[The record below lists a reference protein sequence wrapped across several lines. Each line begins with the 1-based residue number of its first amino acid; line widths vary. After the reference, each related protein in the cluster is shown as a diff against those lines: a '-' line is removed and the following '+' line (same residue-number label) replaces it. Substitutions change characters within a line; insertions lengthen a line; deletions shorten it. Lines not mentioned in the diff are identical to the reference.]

1 MATSRGWQAVLNCG
15 LSYRISAFALTS
27 PTVPALERHGL
38 PVLCQSPCAAFKPA
52 CLSSSNST
60 GAATY
65 SSTSSSTAAVG
76 RYKPSTNCES
86 HQPGA
91 RCALPG
97 RSLRQ
102 LCNSTPA
109 YHHRNDSHRSYTFLD
124 EDHWLTTAYPLPK
137 LFLHKHHHRP
147 CRRVSVTRRDL
158 PRPPGCC
165 CAQLQRLIWLRQSDW
180 GYSVSSRKA
189 RTGPRG

>member
-1 MATSRGWQAVLNCG
+1 MGRMATSRGWQVVLNCG
-15 LSYRISAFALTS
+15 LSYRISTFALPC
-27 PTVPALERHGL
+27 PTLPVLERDGL
-38 PVLCQSPCAAFKPA
+38 PVLCQSPRAAFEPA
-52 CLSSSNST
+52 CLSSSSST

-65 SSTSSSTAAVG
+65 SSTSSSTTAVG
-76 RYKPSTNCES
+76 RYKPSSDCEC

-109 YHHRNDSHRSYTFLD
+109 YHNRNDSHRSYTFLD
-124 EDHWLTTAYPLPK
+124 EDHRFTAAYPLPK

-147 CRRVSVTRRDL
+147 RRRVSVTRRDL
-158 PRPPGCC
+158 P
-165 CAQLQRLIWLRQSDW
+165 
-180 GYSVSSRKA
+180 
-189 RTGPRG
+189 